1 MEFLVVLEPC
11 DDGYSVYPPALPGC
25 ASGGD
30 TLADALHNA
39 REAILLHLDGLL
51 ATGGD
56 LPAPDDNPRAPD
68 NLNDGDLVAVV
79 SVDANKLEAFNKT
92 TPVTITIPLIKKIM
106 VDHAAKRAGMNR
118 SEFLTHAATV
128 VMEAKRQT

>member
-25 ASGGD
+25 ASGGK

-39 REAILLHLDGLL
+39 QEALLLHLDGLL
-51 ATGGD
+51 ATGGE
-56 LPAPDDNPRAPD
+56 LPAPEPKPKAPD
-68 NLNDGDLVAVV
+68 DLNQGDIVAVV
-79 SVDANKLEAFNKT
+79 SVDTSQLDGFNKT
-92 TPVTITIPLIKKIM
+92 TPVTITIPLIKKVM
-106 VDHAAKRAGMNR
+106 VDNAAKRAGMNR

-128 VMEAKRQT
+128 LMEAQRRT

>member
-11 DDGYSVYPPALPGC
+11 EDGYSVYPPALPGC

-30 TLADALHNA
+30 TLAGALHNA
-39 REAILLHLDGLL
+39 KEAILLHLDGLL

-56 LPAPDDNPRAPD
+56 LPDLAAQPEAPDGLHP
-68 NLNDGDLVAVV
+68 GDIVAVV
-79 SVDANKLEAFNKT
+79 SVDIDQLETFNKT

-106 VDHAAKRAGMNR
+106 VDNAAKRAGMNR
-118 SEFLTHAATV
+118 SEYLTHAATV
-128 VMEAKRQT
+128 LIEANKT